1 MPLRDL
7 SYTLFLTIVA
17 SCALRALHH
26 DRTPT
31 THTRIPHARTAH
43 THPSHRHSN
52 AAHAHMNDARSCTRT
67 DAVRDFRTWSVGTM
81 LGDKAKRR
89 SYDFL
94 GLYVR
99 PYRFAE
105 VAFTALRQ
113 QCMYKCV
120 IMLCNEYDTTLR
132 TPKWRGEAQQIC
144 VYPSKA

>member
-43 THPSHRHSN
+43 THPSHRHPN
-52 AAHAHMNDARSCTRT
+52 AAHTHMNDARSCTRT

-89 SYDFL
+89 SYDF
-94 GLYVR
+94 
-99 PYRFAE
+99 
-105 VAFTALRQ
+105 
-113 QCMYKCV
+113 
-120 IMLCNEYDTTLR
+120 
-132 TPKWRGEAQQIC
+132 
-144 VYPSKA
+144 

>member
-52 AAHAHMNDARSCTRT
+52 AAHTHMNDARSCTRT
-67 DAVRDFRTWSVGTM
+67 DAVSDFRIWSVGSM
-81 LGDKAKRR
+81 LGDKVKRR

-94 GLYVR
+94 GPNVQ

-105 VAFTALRQ
+105 VAFTALRE
-113 QCMYKCV
+113 QCMYKYTCV
-120 IMLCNEYDTTLR
+120 C
-132 TPKWRGEAQQIC
+132 C
-144 VYPSKA
+144 VMNMTQR